1 MKNQPRNQKRKMMLK
16 SKEILQLISI
26 LLIELLLEI
35 LSFVVVPVAL
45 LFCKKDDEHLPKI
58 FRYFEDASDL
68 YGGENSAINGDSGWR
83 KEHYPNG
90 KNRTYFVRLLW
101 LYRNRIGYF
110 SSRINGVK
118 VSEIDPSSI
127 RVQGNIK
134 VTSNGGA
141 ISDFC
146 KVTLK
151 LKDRRSRF
159 GFYKTIRYK
168 GFLSGFYCRIYI
180 GWKLLDVAEMNEHNK
195 DTFMQPDDKE
205 YLKSVWTINPFKK
218 VKQ

>member
-1 MKNQPRNQKRKMMLK
+1 MLK
-16 SKEILQLISI
+16 FRELLQLFAII
-26 LLIELLLEI
+26 IIELPFELISWLI
-35 LSFVVVPVAL
+35 VPIAL

-58 FRYFEDASDL
+58 FRWFEDASDH
-68 YGGENSAINGDSGWR
+68 YDGENSAINGDSGWR

-90 KNRTYFVRLLW
+90 KNRTYFARLLW

-118 VSEIDPSSI
+118 VSEIEPSSV

-134 VTSNGGA
+134 VTSNGGV

-151 LKDRRSRF
+151 LKDGRSRF
-159 GFYKTIRYK
+159 GLYKTIRYK
-168 GFLSGFYCRIYI
+168 GFLSGFYCRIYV
-180 GWKLLDVAEMNEHNK
+180 GWKLLDMAGMSEYNK
-195 DTFMQPDDKE
+195 ATFMQPDDKAF
-205 YLKSVWTINPFKK
+205 LKSVWAVNPFKR
-218 VKQ
+218 VRNE

>member
-1 MKNQPRNQKRKMMLK
+1 MLK
-16 SKEILQLISI
+16 FREFLQLFAII
-26 LLIELLLEI
+26 IIELPLELI
-35 LSFVVVPVAL
+35 SWLIVPIAL
-45 LFCKKDDEHLPKI
+45 LFCDKQSERLPKWA
-58 FRYFEDASDL
+58 RYFEDANDT
-68 YGGENSAINGDSGWR
+68 YNGVNSAINGDSGWH

-90 KNRTYFVRLLW
+90 KNKTYLARLKW

-118 VSEIDPSSI
+118 VSEIEPSSV

-141 ISDFC
+141 VSDFC

-151 LKDRRSRF
+151 LKDGRSRF
-159 GFYKTIRYK
+159 GLYKTIRYK

-205 YLKSVWTINPFKK
+205 YLKSVWVINPYKR
-218 VKQ
+218 VKGSNK

>member
-1 MKNQPRNQKRKMMLK
+1 MLK
-16 SKEILQLISI
+16 FRELLQLFEII
-26 LLIELLLEI
+26 IIELPLELI
-35 LSFVVVPVAL
+35 GWLIVPIAL

-58 FRYFEDASDL
+58 FRWFEDASD
-68 YGGENSAINGDSGWR
+68 YYDGKCAAINGDSGWR

-90 KNRTYFVRLLW
+90 KNRTYFARLRW

-118 VSEIDPSSI
+118 VSEIDPLSVI
-127 RVQGNIK
+127 TQGNPK
-134 VTSNGGA
+134 VTSNGGI

-159 GFYKTIRYK
+159 GLFKTIRYK

-180 GWKLLDVAEMNEHNK
+180 GWKLLDVAEMNKYNK
-195 DTFMQPDDKE
+195 ATFVQPDDKE
-205 YLKSVWTINPFKK
+205 YLKSVWAINPFKR
-218 VKQ
+218 VKR

>member
-1 MKNQPRNQKRKMMLK
+1 MLK
-16 SKEILQLISI
+16 FRELLQLLCII
-26 LLIELLLEI
+26 AIELPLEI
-35 LSFVVVPVAL
+35 AGYIVVPIAL
-45 LFCKKDDEHLPKI
+45 AFCDEKSEHLPKWA
-58 FRYFEDASDL
+58 RWFEDAND
-68 YGGENSAINGDSGWR
+68 YYNGENSAINGDSGWR
-83 KEHYPNG
+83 KEHFKEPA
-90 KNRTYFVRLLW
+90 NRTYFARLLW

-110 SSRINGVK
+110 SSRVNGIK
-118 VSEIDPSSI
+118 VSEIEPSSV

-141 ISDFC
+141 VSDFC

-151 LKDRRSRF
+151 LKDGRSCF

-180 GWKLLDVAEMNEHNK
+180 GWKLLDVAEMNEYNK

-205 YLKSVWTINPFKK
+205 FLKSVWAINPFKRVRGSNNAK
-218 VKQ
+218 S